1 MLQTPEARLQQELA
15 RVFQAAAQQGHLTD
29 PEALAARLQ
38 GVSPDV
44 IVAWL
49 QPYLTERR
57 RQRIE
62 QVLDG
67 RTYTVL
73 PVVEGLANTGNVS
86 AVMRSA
92 EALGYQGFGI
102 IKGQVQKYKT
112 SERTTQG
119 ADKWL
124 DVWTWPTAAEAV
136 PALKAAG
143 YRIVATALE
152 EADPIDTFDFTVP
165 TALVFGNEV
174 EGVSRELLAMA
185 DARCVI
191 PIVGFTQ
198 SFNISV
204 AAAIALYHAQRDRL
218 ARQGRHGDLSPEWK
232 AMLRAVFYLRS
243 VQKAGVLLWERLQ
256 RGTAPG

>member
-1 MLQTPEARLQQELA
+1 MLHTPTERLQQELT
-15 RVFQAAAQQGHLTD
+15 RVFQVAAQQGHLTN
-29 PEALAARLQ
+29 PQALAAHFQ
-38 GVSPDV
+38 KQTPDL
-44 IVAWL
+44 IVEWL
-49 QPYLTERR
+49 RPYVTARR
-57 RQRIE
+57 QQRIE
-62 QVLDG
+62 QVLEG
-67 RTYTVL
+67 RTYTVV
-73 PVVEGLANTGNVS
+73 PVIEGLANTGNIS

-102 IKGQVQKYKT
+102 IKGNVQKYKT
-112 SERTTQG
+112 SERTSQG

-143 YRIVATALE
+143 YRVVATTLDA
-152 EADPIDTFDFTVP
+152 AAPIDTFDFTVP

-174 EGVSRELLAMA
+174 EGVSKTLLAQA

-218 ARQGRHGDLSPEWK
+218 ARQGRHGDLSPAWK
-232 AMLRAVFYLRS
+232 ATLRAVFYLRS

-256 RGTAPG
+256 REGG

>member
-1 MLQTPEARLQQELA
+1 MWQTPKERVHQELA
-15 RVFQAAAQQGHLTD
+15 RVFQAAAQQGHLSD
-29 PEALAARLQ
+29 LEALVEQFRSLT
-38 GVSPDV
+38 PDV
-44 IVAWL
+44 LVEWLRPYVA
-49 QPYLTERR
+49 ERR
-57 RQRIE
+57 CQRIE
-62 QVLDG
+62 QVLAG
-67 RTYTVL
+67 RTYAVV
-73 PVVEGLANTGNVS
+73 PVVEGLANLGNVS

-102 IKGQVQKYKT
+102 IKGSVQKYKT
-112 SERTTQG
+112 SERTSQG

-124 DVWTWPTAAEAV
+124 DVWMWPTAVEAV
-136 PALKAAG
+136 CALKAAG
-143 YRIVATALE
+143 YRIVATTLE
-152 EADPIDTFDFTVP
+152 EAAPIDTFDFTVP

-174 EGVSRELLAMA
+174 EGISRELLAEA

-232 AMLRAVFYLRS
+232 AALRAVFYLRS
-243 VQKAGVLLWERLQ
+243 VQKAGLLLWKHLQ
-256 RGTAPG
+256 RSTYP

>member
-1 MLQTPEARLQQELA
+1 MLHTPTERLQQELA
-15 RVFQAAAQQGHLTD
+15 RVFQVAAQQGHLTN
-29 PEALAARLQ
+29 PQALAAHFQ
-38 GVSPDV
+38 KQAPDL
-44 IVAWL
+44 IVEWL
-49 QPYLTERR
+49 RPYVTAHRQ
-57 RQRIE
+57 QRIE
-62 QVLDG
+62 QVLEG
-67 RTYTVL
+67 RTYTVV
-73 PVVEGLANTGNVS
+73 PVIEGLANTGNIS

-102 IKGQVQKYKT
+102 IKGNVQKYKT
-112 SERTTQG
+112 SERTSQG

-143 YRIVATALE
+143 YRVVATTLDA
-152 EADPIDTFDFTVP
+152 AAPIDTFDFTVP

-174 EGVSRELLAMA
+174 EGVSKELLAQA

-218 ARQGRHGDLSPEWK
+218 ARQGRHGDLSPAWK
-232 AMLRAVFYLRS
+232 AALRAVFYLRS

-256 RGTAPG
+256 RESS

>member
-1 MLQTPEARLQQELA
+1 MLQTPEARLQQELVQVFRTAA
-15 RVFQAAAQQGHLTD
+15 RQSHLPD
-29 PEALAARLQ
+29 PGVLVARLQ
-38 GVSPDV
+38 DVSPDA

-49 QPYLTERR
+49 RPYVTERR
-57 RQRIE
+57 QQRIE
-62 QVLDG
+62 QVLEG
-67 RTYTVL
+67 RTYTVV

-102 IKGQVQKYKT
+102 IKGQVKKYKT

-124 DVWTWPTAAEAV
+124 DVWAWPTVAEAV

-143 YRIVATALE
+143 YRVVATTLE
-152 EADPIDTFDFTVP
+152 QADPIDTFDFTVP

-185 DARCVI
+185 DARSVI

-204 AAAIALYHAQRDRL
+204 AAALALYHAQRDRL

-232 AMLRAVFYLRS
+232 ATLRAVFYLRS
-243 VQKAGVLLWERLQ
+243 VQKAGMILWERLQ
-256 RGTAPG
+256 RGVAPA